1 MLINLCALLGENKLS
16 QVTLPTNS
24 EAEQVLTVLNSSCS
38 KPSKLTLDEHLVI
51 GKYYVTL
58 ITEGNLNTWYIAS
71 CEGRND
77 DQTYAMDHLVR
88 VRKDCDLTWK
98 HPPKPD
104 VLNLHSSSIMDWSV
118 NGEWDVSN
126 ERCITFRLKNHAEIS
141 EEVMHLSHNIDND

>member
-1 MLINLCALLGENKLS
+1 MSKVSFDGLEQEELRTEVLYNPDAFRVNSISYENMLINLCALLGENKLS

-77 DQTYAMDHLVR
+77 DQTYAMDHLV
-88 VRKDCDLTWK
+88 
-98 HPPKPD
+98 
-104 VLNLHSSSIMDWSV
+104 
-118 NGEWDVSN
+118 
-126 ERCITFRLKNHAEIS
+126 
-141 EEVMHLSHNIDND
+141 